1 MKKNTVSMLV
11 LGLLLAGGFSAKAQT
26 EEERRIITKD
36 YDQAALTKFIN
47 EQTEK
52 TKKNRDEAYRLAALN
67 GWPTKFVTEEGNH
80 AELVGLQDDG
90 KPLYYQTLNA
100 NAAFTSGITSLNTG
114 GSLGLT
120 VDGQGML
127 AAIWDQ
133 DRPRATHNTFSGTI
147 GQRLSIQD
155 AATVQATHSTHVFGT
170 IIGNGNTGS
179 NGNPNASA
187 KGMAPLATGNAYDW
201 NSDTVEMGLAA
212 SSGLLVSNH
221 SYGAIAGQVSVG
233 TFGAYT
239 SQSQEYDNV
248 AFLAKNYL
256 IVQAAGNDRNDNGQV
271 YNPTKGGYD
280 LINNAKTAKN
290 SLIVAAVVGLT
301 SEYSEPSDV
310 LMSSFSSYGPTDDKR
325 VKPDIAAKGVSVI
338 SSIDDNNSSY
348 GAESGTSMAS
358 PVVAGGALLL
368 QQHYHN
374 VNGAYMRSATLRGLI
389 CHTADEAGDWDGPD
403 ARFGWGL
410 FDAKKAA
417 QAITNNGT
425 TSIIEE
431 RSLSQGASYSFDVTA
446 IAGQQLQ
453 VSICWTDPAGNVSS
467 SADSTVP
474 RLKNDLDVEVTKG
487 GTSYLPWKLATT
499 NGSPSVKGDNDV
511 DNIERIDIP
520 NASGTYTITI
530 DHEGSL
536 TSGPQEYSL
545 IVTNAT
551 EALGADDF
559 KFNLFA
565 VWPNPANSEVNI
577 NLVQD
582 SSAPATVAFYDIQG
596 REVLVRELS
605 QSLSV
610 INTNNLSAGVYMV
623 KVTQGA
629 KQQVKKVV
637 VNK

>member
-1 MKKNTVSMLV
+1 MLV

-36 YDQAALTKFIN
+36 YDQAALKNFIN

-100 NAAFTSGITSLNTG
+100 NAAFTSGISSLNTG
-114 GSLGLT
+114 GSLGLSL
-120 VDGQGML
+120 DGQNML
-127 AAIWDQ
+127 VAIWDE
-133 DRPRATHNTFSGTI
+133 DRPRATHNTFSGTL
-147 GQRLSIQD
+147 GQRLSIED

-170 IIGNGNTGS
+170 IIGNGNTTSTGA
-179 NGNPNASA
+179 PNVSA
-187 KGMAPLATGNAYDW
+187 KGMAPLAFGHANDW
-201 NSDTVEMGLAA
+201 NSDTVEMGIAA
-212 SSGLLVSNH
+212 GGGLLVSNH
-221 SYGAIAGQVSVG
+221 SYGAKANLVSEG

-239 SQSQEYDNV
+239 NQSRDYDNV
-248 AFLAKNYL
+248 AFIAKNYL

-290 SLIVAAVVGLT
+290 SLIVAAVAGLS

-310 LMSSFSSYGPTDDKR
+310 IMSSFSSYGPTDDR
-325 VKPDIAAKGVSVI
+325 RIKPDISAKGVNVT
-338 SSIDDNNSSY
+338 SSIDNNNASY
-348 GAESGTSMAS
+348 GSLSGTSMAS

-368 QQHYHN
+368 QQHYNN

-431 RSLSQGASYSFDVTA
+431 RSLSQGSSYTFNVTA
-446 IAGQQLQ
+446 IEGQKLQ

-467 SADSTVP
+467 TVDSTVP
-474 RLKNDLDVEVTKG
+474 RLKNDLDVVVSKD
-487 GTSYLPWKLATT
+487 GTNYLPWKLAAT
-499 NGSPSVKGDNDV
+499 NDAPSIKGDNDV

-520 NASGTYTITI
+520 NASGTYTITV

-551 EALGADDF
+551 EVLGADDF

-565 VWPNPANSEVNI
+565 VWPNPASSEVNI
-577 NLVQD
+577 SLVEG
-582 SSAPATVAFYDIQG
+582 SSTPSTVAFYDIQG

-605 QSLSV
+605 QSLNV
-610 INTNNLSAGVYMV
+610 IDTNNLSEGVYMV

-629 KQQVKKVV
+629 KQQVKKLV